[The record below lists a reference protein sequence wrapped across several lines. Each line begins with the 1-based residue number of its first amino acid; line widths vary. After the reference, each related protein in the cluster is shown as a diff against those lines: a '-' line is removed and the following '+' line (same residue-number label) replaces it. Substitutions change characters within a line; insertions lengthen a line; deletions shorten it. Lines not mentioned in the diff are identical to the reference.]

1 MSLKAVLFDLN
12 GVIIKDRSI
21 HIQLIDEI
29 LVRENLQIQ
38 RVQERQA
45 FLGISSRGYLQN
57 LLKNRGRVVTEAY
70 MTELLT
76 RKTQAYVLELGKL
89 ETLPLY
95 SGIEDVIFQ
104 IRSRDLK
111 LALVS
116 DALSPEIEAVLTSTK
131 LAEYFSVIV
140 SGDDISSNK
149 PNPEA
154 YLLAVERINQT
165 YPELDLQ
172 PHECL
177 VIEHTPLGIQAA
189 KRAQM
194 QVVGVANTY
203 PFHILQRQADWTIDY
218 LIDLDLQRVQ
228 EVFLEKGQ
236 PFPSNDYEEIK
247 SSNFT

>member
-1 MSLKAVLFDLN
+1 MSLKAVLFDFN
-12 GVIIKDRSI
+12 GVIIKDGLI

-29 LVRENLQIQ
+29 LVQENLQPQ

-45 FLGISSRGYLQN
+45 FLGISSRAYLQT

-70 MTELLT
+70 MTQLLT
-76 RKTQAYVLELGKL
+76 RKAQAYVLELEKL
-89 ETLPLY
+89 EKLPLY

-104 IRSRDLK
+104 IRSRHLK
-111 LALVS
+111 LGLVS
-116 DALSPEIEAVLTSTK
+116 DALSLEIEMVLTSAK
-131 LAEYFSVIV
+131 LAEYFPVIV

-149 PNPEA
+149 PNPEG
-154 YLLAVERINQT
+154 YLLAVERMNQA
-165 YPELDLQ
+165 YPELNLQ
-172 PHECL
+172 PDECL

-203 PFHILQRQADWTIDY
+203 PFQIIHRQANWTIDY

-228 EVFLEKGQ
+228 EVFLEK
-236 PFPSNDYEEIK
+236 DVK
-247 SSNFT
+247 SVVPEC

>member
-1 MSLKAVLFDLN
+1 MSLKAVLFDFN
-12 GVIIKDRSI
+12 GVIIKDGSI

-29 LVRENLQIQ
+29 LVQENLQLQ

-45 FLGISSRGYLQN
+45 FLGISSRAYLQN

-70 MTELLT
+70 MTQLLT
-76 RKTQAYVLELGKL
+76 RKAQAYVLELEKL
-89 ETLPLY
+89 EKLPLY

-104 IRSRDLK
+104 IRSRHLK
-111 LALVS
+111 MGLVS
-116 DALSPEIEAVLTSTK
+116 DALSPEIEMVLTSAK

-149 PNPEA
+149 PNPEG
-154 YLLAVERINQT
+154 YLLAVDRLNQA
-165 YPELDLQ
+165 YPELNLE

-177 VIEHTPLGIQAA
+177 VVEHTPLGIQAA

-203 PFHILQRQADWTIDY
+203 PFQIIHRQANWTIDY

-228 EVFLEKGQ
+228 EVFLEKDVQ
-236 PFPSNDYEEIK
+236 SIVPEC
-247 SSNFT
+247 

>member
-1 MSLKAVLFDLN
+1 MSLKAVLFDFN
-12 GVIIKDRSI
+12 GVIIKDGSI

-29 LVRENLQIQ
+29 LVQENLQPQ

-45 FLGISSRGYLQN
+45 FLGISSRAYLQN
-57 LLKNRGRVVTEAY
+57 LLQNRGRVVTEAY
-70 MTELLT
+70 MTQLLT
-76 RKTQAYVLELGKL
+76 RKAQAYVLELEKL
-89 ETLPLY
+89 EKLPLY

-104 IRSRDLK
+104 IRSRHLK
-111 LALVS
+111 LGLVS
-116 DALSPEIEAVLTSTK
+116 DALSPEIEMVLTSAK

-149 PNPEA
+149 PNPEG
-154 YLLAVERINQT
+154 YLLAVERLNQT
-165 YPELDLQ
+165 YPELNLE

-177 VIEHTPLGIQAA
+177 VIEDTPAGIQAA

-203 PFHILQRQADWTIDY
+203 PFQIIHRQANWTIDY

-228 EVFLEKGQ
+228 EVFLEK
-236 PFPSNDYEEIK
+236 DVK
-247 SSNFT
+247 SVVPEC